1 MKIAAIACVIVVLGL
16 AGAGAAYVV
25 TGPRAQ
31 AVVPP
36 CQVCANREMMP
47 CSTPAPAPAPV
58 LRTNAPLAMAQV
70 AQPDSNAVLAAQQL
84 ADMSVLVAQLRAD
97 AAGLQAR
104 LAEMEAERD
113 ALKDHS
119 RSRREGMQA
128 RMERMKAEEP
138 ERYQEM
144 QEQRASFSER
154 IRVAHLER
162 TEFLASLDTDSMTEE
177 QFAAHSELIQ
187 RLDEMA
193 EVTTGFA
200 EGRFP
205 SREERGKL
213 RESFGAVKELY
224 EVEREFVLQEIG
236 RDLGMNETESNDF
249 GTYMGS
255 VYEMTSL
262 QRPSRHGRPS
272 ATPVRQD

>member
-1 MKIAAIACVIVVLGL
+1 MKIAAVVGVIVVLCV
-16 AGAGAAYVV
+16 AGTGAALVV
-25 TGPRAQ
+25 TGSRAQ
-31 AVVPP
+31 SVVPP
-36 CQVCANREMMP
+36 CQVCAIRELTP
-47 CSTPAPAPAPV
+47 PRPRVPAPA
-58 LRTNAPLAMAQV
+58 LRTNAPLVMAEE
-70 AQPDSNAVLAAQQL
+70 ALPHSNDGLAAQQL

-97 AAGLQAR
+97 ADGLRER
-104 LAEMEAERD
+104 LAELEAERD
-113 ALKDHS
+113 ALKDSS
-119 RSRREGMQA
+119 RGRREGMQA

-138 ERYQEM
+138 ERYQEI

-200 EGRFP
+200 EGRCP

-213 RESFGAVKELY
+213 FASFGAVKELY

-236 RDLGMNETESNDF
+236 RDLGMNETEASDF
-249 GTYMGS
+249 GSYMGS

-272 ATPVRQD
+272 AAPVRKD